1 MTILICNDGDN
12 LFTDEI
18 KNIFYIISKQDGR
31 LIKEIHIPYD
41 KKKTSLIINKEQ
53 TKSAR
58 PRNEE
63 FVPFHDS
70 WILMDHSSDT
80 IYRVFTDKRVVPFIA
95 RTPSIQSMGTEI
107 FLYPSV
113 LTDRYYFM
121 QTVKKVYDF
130 SSRVGL
136 PRTDLMYDMKE
147 NIIYEYSLYN
157 ADYVHKEFV
166 SLGYGGIAFINKEI
180 AFVKTLE
187 APDLVD
193 AYKNGNLKGK
203 LKEIAA
209 SLDEESNP
217 VLMIAKY
224 KQKK

>member
-1 MTILICNDGDN
+1 
-12 LFTDEI
+12 
-18 KNIFYIISKQDGR
+18 
-31 LIKEIHIPYD
+31 
-41 KKKTSLIINKEQ
+41 
-53 TKSAR
+53 
-58 PRNEE
+58 
-63 FVPFHDS
+63 
-70 WILMDHSSDT
+70 
-80 IYRVFTDKRVVPFIA
+80 
-95 RTPSIQSMGTEI
+95 
-107 FLYPSV
+107 
-113 LTDRYYFM
+113 
-121 QTVKKVYDF
+121 
-130 SSRVGL
+130 
-136 PRTDLMYDMKE
+136 MYDMKE

-193 AYKNGNLKGK
+193 AYKNGNLKG
-203 LKEIAA
+203 IAA

>member
-1 MTILICNDGDN
+1 
-12 LFTDEI
+12 
-18 KNIFYIISKQDGR
+18 
-31 LIKEIHIPYD
+31 
-41 KKKTSLIINKEQ
+41 
-53 TKSAR
+53 
-58 PRNEE
+58 
-63 FVPFHDS
+63 
-70 WILMDHSSDT
+70 MDHSSDT
-80 IYRVFTDKRVVPFIA
+80 IYRVFTDKRVVHFIA

>member
-1 MTILICNDGDN
+1 
-12 LFTDEI
+12 
-18 KNIFYIISKQDGR
+18 
-31 LIKEIHIPYD
+31 
-41 KKKTSLIINKEQ
+41 
-53 TKSAR
+53 
-58 PRNEE
+58 
-63 FVPFHDS
+63 
-70 WILMDHSSDT
+70 
-80 IYRVFTDKRVVPFIA
+80 
-95 RTPSIQSMGTEI
+95 
-107 FLYPSV
+107 
-113 LTDRYYFM
+113 M

-130 SSRVGL
+130 SSRVVL

>member
-1 MTILICNDGDN
+1 MDINFADRMGHFKDGI
-12 LFTDEI
+12 FTVLNEN
-18 KNIFYIISKQDGR
+18 KRR
-31 LIKEIHIPYD
+31 LISE
-41 KKKTSLIINKEQ
+41 
-53 TKSAR
+53 
-58 PRNEE
+58 
-63 FVPFHDS
+63 
-70 WILMDHSSDT
+70 
-80 IYRVFTDKRVVPFIA
+80 
-95 RTPSIQSMGTEI
+95 G
-107 FLYPSV
+107 
-113 LTDRYYFM
+113 
-121 QTVKKVYDF
+121 KKVYDF

>member
-1 MTILICNDGDN
+1 M
-12 LFTDEI
+12 E
-18 KNIFYIISKQDGR
+18 
-31 LIKEIHIPYD
+31 
-41 KKKTSLIINKEQ
+41 
-53 TKSAR
+53 
-58 PRNEE
+58 
-63 FVPFHDS
+63 
-70 WILMDHSSDT
+70 
-80 IYRVFTDKRVVPFIA
+80 
-95 RTPSIQSMGTEI
+95 TEI

-157 ADYVHKEFV
+157 TDYVHKEFV

-187 APDLVD
+187 TPDLVD
-193 AYKNGNLKGK
+193 AYKNGNLKSK

-224 KQKK
+224 KQRK

>member
-1 MTILICNDGDN
+1 
-12 LFTDEI
+12 
-18 KNIFYIISKQDGR
+18 
-31 LIKEIHIPYD
+31 
-41 KKKTSLIINKEQ
+41 
-53 TKSAR
+53 
-58 PRNEE
+58 
-63 FVPFHDS
+63 
-70 WILMDHSSDT
+70 MDHSSDT

-147 NIIYEYSLYN
+147 N
-157 ADYVHKEFV
+157 
-166 SLGYGGIAFINKEI
+166 
-180 AFVKTLE
+180 
-187 APDLVD
+187 
-193 AYKNGNLKGK
+193 GNLKGK